1 MMPKNHSKQLE
12 IAKLSDDDLQD
23 RFTEV
28 FEKRVGVYNHIE
40 SFECICKRATGGK
53 DVDMEVTIVGMAG
66 SPVVKD
72 YKDMKVKN
80 SDTIILDY
88 EGRGSITFKF
98 IPERTISLNSNEYV
112 VVYRAV

>member
-1 MMPKNHSKQLE
+1 MTPKNHDRKLE

-40 SFECICKRATGGK
+40 SFECICKRDTGSK
-53 DVDMEVTIVGMAG
+53 DVHMEVTIVGMAG
-66 SPVVKD
+66 SPVLQD
-72 YKDMKVKN
+72 YKNMKVKN
-80 SDTIILDY
+80 SDSIILDY
-88 EGRGSITFKF
+88 DERGSIAFKF
-98 IPERTISLNSNEYV
+98 MPEKTVSLNSNEYV